1 MPSNLFVLPAYGKA
15 ITLEDQGIFYVMNHY
30 ADTIQSVI
38 QLVYQNDEWCML
50 QLQPTSD
57 ADEYCWTV
65 MTSDSKY
72 ALESMP
78 STQIAHHFA
87 RPEFAEPKGAWQVI
101 RNQSYGFGKFTP
113 LEAHQPIAYAIL
125 MFEHGEIKAVI
136 RLHHAQDCVMKPEV
150 KEAELKQ
157 VEFA

>member
-15 ITLEDQGIFYVMNHY
+15 ITLDDQGIFYVMNHY
-30 ADTIQSVI
+30 GDTIQSVI
-38 QLVYQNDEWCML
+38 QLVYQNDEWCLL

-65 MTSDSKY
+65 MTSDSHY

-87 RPEFAEPKGAWQVI
+87 RPEFSEPKGAWQVI

-113 LEAHQPIAYAIL
+113 LDSNQSIAYAVL

-136 RLHHAQDCVMKPEV
+136 RLHQAQEVSTKQNAADVVM
-150 KEAELKQ
+150 KQ